1 MNNYS
6 KNISDFVTYDYIKIY
21 RYNHSQCLNYQNMQL
36 NDALTKDL
44 KNSNFSKEFIA
55 NILNNCTFD
64 KTELLFTDENGADCF
79 IIFNITDNETV
90 NFIYAKN
97 YLVCEENNFY
107 NIKMNI
113 FNKFENEYKINL
125 ENLINNIIKKIKLYL
140 YLLIKTTSVMLY
152 YVLVIFDNIV
162 IL

>member
-1 MNNYS
+1 
-6 KNISDFVTYDYIKIY
+6 
-21 RYNHSQCLNYQNMQL
+21 
-36 NDALTKDL
+36 
-44 KNSNFSKEFIA
+44 
-55 NILNNCTFD
+55 
-64 KTELLFTDENGADCF
+64 
-79 IIFNITDNETV
+79 
-90 NFIYAKN
+90 
-97 YLVCEENNFY
+97 
-107 NIKMNI
+107 MNI